1 MTCWHAM
8 ATCFRNSCSTETSL
22 VILVLGARLWW
33 SEPKNPAEFVLGHV
47 KTAIVCLSLTKNL
60 TWPCFQCAESAV
72 LKAMSSQICD
82 CIGQLPFAQGVLC
95 NCTLHLAN
103 LGDCRAVG
111 AFRTVLSP
119 QTTWIGTASYQNEK
133 AESPHSIRKSV
144 DRTTATNGRN
154 GPETSTFKS
163 QVSHESWPTI
173 WYRFLV
179 FYSQRGHEG
188 FNVQPKSSIC
198 FHHGAAEVVL
208 RKMPRKMPRRP

>member
-1 MTCWHAM
+1 MCWKRSIEGNVIADLWLHRTTALCPGC
-8 ATCFRNSCSTETSL
+8 ALQLHFTLGQSGRLQSCGGISYSPQSSDYVDRNSL
-22 VILVLGARLWW
+22 L
-33 SEPKNPAEFVLGHV
+33 PK
-47 KTAIVCLSLTKNL
+47 
-60 TWPCFQCAESAV
+60 
-72 LKAMSSQICD
+72 
-82 CIGQLPFAQGVLC
+82 
-95 NCTLHLAN
+95 
-103 LGDCRAVG
+103 R
-111 AFRTVLSP
+111 
-119 QTTWIGTASYQNEK
+119 K